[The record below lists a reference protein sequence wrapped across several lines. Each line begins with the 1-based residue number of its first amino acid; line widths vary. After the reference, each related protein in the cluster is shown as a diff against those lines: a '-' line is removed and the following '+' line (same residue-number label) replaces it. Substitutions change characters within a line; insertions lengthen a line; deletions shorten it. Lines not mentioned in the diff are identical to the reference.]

1 LNKIV
6 GGFQLEKIVLIGG
19 VGRSGTTLTRKIIGS
34 HSKIAVTPTELK
46 MFTFASKG
54 KSVLE
59 TLSRGRLEPWGV
71 DFSDLYSCPF
81 QEAFI
86 KAILR
91 YKTSVGKEI
100 AGEKSTYYEFFYD
113 TLQEWLSDFNFKF
126 IHLIRNPFDV
136 MASHKYFLNI
146 TGTNLTPFAV
156 DWQRSASLGAVRAH
170 LNPDKYFLLQYEEL
184 TTNPFDIIKKL
195 CSFMGVDTEFK
206 RMLNFTDYS
215 SDYDQKLTKM
225 TSFSDSYRNSH
236 IQYPKI
242 KLPESRKKYLTKKE
256 INIGKSIFGELA
268 QAFGYDDTNS
278 LVILPEVMRGKRRYG
293 GRLRRLTKKIFA
305 FR

>member
-1 LNKIV
+1 M
-6 GGFQLEKIVLIGG
+6 EKIVLIGG

-59 TLSRGRLEPWGV
+59 TLSRDRLEPWGV

-91 YKTSVGKEI
+91 YKTNVGKEI

-136 MASHKYFLNI
+136 MASHKYFLN
-146 TGTNLTPFAV
+146 
-156 DWQRSASLGAVRAH
+156 
-170 LNPDKYFLLQYEEL
+170 
-184 TTNPFDIIKKL
+184 
-195 CSFMGVDTEFK
+195 
-206 RMLNFTDYS
+206 
-215 SDYDQKLTKM
+215 
-225 TSFSDSYRNSH
+225 
-236 IQYPKI
+236 
-242 KLPESRKKYLTKKE
+242 
-256 INIGKSIFGELA
+256 SI
-268 QAFGYDDTNS
+268 
-278 LVILPEVMRGKRRYG
+278 
-293 GRLRRLTKKIFA
+293 
-305 FR
+305 